1 MQENSRIKGEE
12 QKIMKYP
19 KVVLSADRT
28 LMSPYRGISL
38 ASFFGCA
45 PALDINRKHNTFWYH
60 VLGQQVTPKVLF
72 DFICNPIEQT
82 NGRANYAPY
91 GLRKVEA
98 ALVRDGYTRD
108 QVVVAHPDH
117 IEKFIGPETEV
128 VGTYEMDPL
137 GMGPVTMT
145 FTYGRKQMSY
155 DEFYSRDL
163 HQRIVAAKRRNGS
176 KAKILAGASGT
187 WQYNYDP
194 AKIEE
199 YDLYGIVEGDL
210 GGIGPEIDGTGG
222 RFFDALINGEMETA
236 NPFKKTE
243 FKVEIKEFARNGR
256 KYHGRFIHCWDQPS
270 VDEIPNIL
278 NPSMHGQVEVMRGCG
293 RGCKFC
299 DVTLRPL
306 RYYPVEKVQKE
317 IEINMKYGGLKNAWV
332 HSDDIFVYGLNPR
345 TTKNMQPNREA
356 IEELFKGIMATGV
369 EHTNP
374 THGTLAGAIADERL
388 IPNVSKIIRASTS
401 NHIGIQCGFETGSI
415 RLIGKY
421 ADRKLAPYQP
431 AEWHWV
437 VKTAVKTLNENY
449 WVPAFT
455 IIMGL
460 NNDETPEDSWETI
473 RLIHELENEQPDS
486 KFTVTPLTFVP
497 IGLLEKSEFFDI
509 GNTMDAPKL
518 GVMYK
523 TWQHN
528 FKHGIQ
534 KFMRK
539 VGRENPIKNLFFAAL
554 ARSLGGVPLGAMER
568 YARKKGPDHE
578 RVIETIKAKYW

>member
-1 MQENSRIKGEE
+1 
-12 QKIMKYP
+12 
-19 KVVLSADRT
+19 
-28 LMSPYRGISL
+28 
-38 ASFFGCA
+38 
-45 PALDINRKHNTFWYH
+45 
-60 VLGQQVTPKVLF
+60 
-72 DFICNPIEQT
+72 
-82 NGRANYAPY
+82 
-91 GLRKVEA
+91 
-98 ALVRDGYTRD
+98 
-108 QVVVAHPDH
+108 
-117 IEKFIGPETEV
+117 
-128 VGTYEMDPL
+128 
-137 GMGPVTMT
+137 
-145 FTYGRKQMSY
+145 RKQMSY

-163 HQRIVAAKRRNGS
+163 HQRIVAAKRKNGS
-176 KAKILAGASGT
+176 NAKILAGASGT

-210 GGIGPEIDGTGG
+210 GGIGPEMDGTGG

-236 NPFKKTE
+236 NPFKKRE
-243 FKVEIKEFARNGR
+243 FKVEIKEFARDGR

-270 VDEIPNIL
+270 VDEIPNII

-388 IPNVSKIIRASTS
+388 VPNVSKIIKASPS

-437 VKTAVKTLNENY
+437 VKNAVKTLNENY

-497 IGLLEKSEFFDI
+497 IGLLENSAFFDI
-509 GNTMDAPKL
+509 GNSIDAPKL

-568 YARKKGPDHE
+568 YARKKGLEHE